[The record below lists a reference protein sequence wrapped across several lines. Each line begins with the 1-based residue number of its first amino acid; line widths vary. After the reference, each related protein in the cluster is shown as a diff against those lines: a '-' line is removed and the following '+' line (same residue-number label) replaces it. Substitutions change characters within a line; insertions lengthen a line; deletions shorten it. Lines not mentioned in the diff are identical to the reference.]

1 MTISPHPPL
10 PEFYEEP
17 SQRESFVRE
26 IFDDTAP
33 WYDRATQFMSFG
45 SGSRYRREALVRAG
59 LKPGMRVLDVATGTG
74 VVARAAAEVTGDSKS
89 IVGLD
94 PSIGMLTAGRA
105 KATFR
110 NVQAKSEALPFA
122 EESFDLITIGFA
134 MRHFADLKFVFS
146 QCERVLRPGG
156 RLLILEI
163 TTPRS
168 RVARSLLGAYLGGIV
183 PAALAVMSRSAKTA
197 RLMRYYWV
205 TTRECVRPEVILDAL
220 HSAGFDDVQRH
231 VELQIFSEYSGKR
244 QEAAS

>member
-17 SQRESFVRE
+17 SDRESFVRE

-33 WYDRATQFMSFG
+33 WYDCATQFMSLG

-74 VVARAAAEVTGDSKS
+74 VVARAAAAVTGDAKS
-89 IVGLD
+89 IIGLD
-94 PSIGMLTAGRA
+94 PSIGMLAAGRS
-105 KATFR
+105 KATFKI
-110 NVQAKSEALPFA
+110 VQARSEALPFA
-122 EESFDLITIGFA
+122 AESFDLITIGFA

-146 QCERVLRPGG
+146 QCGRVLRPGG

-183 PAALAVMSRSAKTA
+183 PAALGVMSRSAKTA

-220 HSAGFDDVQRH
+220 RSAGFDNVQRH

-244 QEAAS
+244 S